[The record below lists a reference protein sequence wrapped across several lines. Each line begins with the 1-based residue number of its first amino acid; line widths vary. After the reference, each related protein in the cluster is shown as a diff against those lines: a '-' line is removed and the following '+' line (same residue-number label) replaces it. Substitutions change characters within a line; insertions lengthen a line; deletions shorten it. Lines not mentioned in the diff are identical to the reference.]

1 MPSYQLRI
9 KCEVNVGAS
18 LDEQSADI
26 SKVKAIVSAVK
37 TQKFTAQALEAL
49 ATASGI
55 HIEAKMIG
63 RPAKVLPIVPPPTDP
78 T

>member
-1 MPSYQLRI
+1 MPAYQLRI
-9 KCEVNVGAS
+9 KCEVNVGSS
-18 LDEQSADI
+18 LDEQEVDI
-26 SKVKAIVSAVK
+26 SKVKAVVSAMK
-37 TQKFTAQALEAL
+37 TQKFSPEALAAL

-63 RPAKVLPIVPPPTDP
+63 RPAKVLPIVPPPSDP

>member
-9 KCEVNVGAS
+9 KCEVNVGSS

-26 SKVKAIVSAVK
+26 SKVKSIVSAMK
-37 TQKFTAQALEAL
+37 TQRFSAEAL
-49 ATASGI
+49 AALSTASGI

-63 RPAKVLPIVPPPTDP
+63 RPAKVIVPPPTDP
-78 T
+78 TNA